1 MEDCISFFNAFLKTE
16 LKPLMKKN
24 GFKTSGQHFYIEKD
38 KFIQF
43 ISIEK
48 SSWNM
53 KNEFTFW
60 FNTSI
65 FDKVAHKYL
74 QEYSSIPK
82 IPHHTLFNIIHTSV
96 SAIKG
101 ISDRLSITTNSNP
114 DEFKTQVFTQLE
126 TILIPFV
133 ESFQTEQDLINI
145 YENPPEGY
153 IGSGIFRDIAIGFH
167 KIDAGNRSEGIE
179 YIENWIENER
189 KRGYWINAVNSLESK
204 LKNGEI

>member
-1 MEDCISFFNAFLKTE
+1 MEDCIEFFNLFLKTE
-16 LKPLMKKN
+16 LKPFMKLK
-24 GFKTSGQHFYIEKD
+24 GFKTSGQHFYIEKE

-53 KNEFTFW
+53 KDELTFW

-65 FDKVAHKYL
+65 FDKVAYKYL
-74 QEYSSIPK
+74 KEYSSIPK
-82 IPHHTLFNIIHTSV
+82 VPHHTLFNIIHTSV

-114 DEFKTQVFTQLE
+114 EEFKQQVFTQLE

-133 ESFQTEQDLINI
+133 ESFQTEQDLIDI
-145 YENPPEGY
+145 YENPPQGY
-153 IGSGIFRDIAIGFH
+153 IGSGIFRELAIGFN
-167 KIDAGNRSEGIE
+167 KIESGNRSDGIE
-179 YIENWIENER
+179 YIKKWIEEER
-189 KRGYWINAVNSLESK
+189 KRGYWGDAVNSLESK
-204 LKNGEI
+204 LIKGEI